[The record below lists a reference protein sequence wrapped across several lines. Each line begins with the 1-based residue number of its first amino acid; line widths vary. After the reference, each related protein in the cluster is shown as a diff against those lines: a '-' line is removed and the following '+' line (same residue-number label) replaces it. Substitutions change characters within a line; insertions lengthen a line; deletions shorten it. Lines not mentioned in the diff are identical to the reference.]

1 MNNKRLLC
9 GLGVNKNMSLSFC
22 LAVPSNDT
30 SSKELTS
37 YRMKYEVVKSLFCV
51 ISNRVLSHFPLGED
65 VLVVLVCVFEVLC
78 RSG

>member
-30 SSKELTS
+30 SSK
-37 YRMKYEVVKSLFCV
+37 
-51 ISNRVLSHFPLGED
+51 
-65 VLVVLVCVFEVLC
+65 
-78 RSG
+78 